1 MIFGAKVVIILET
14 KEYFMY
20 NLAIWLYFAWLFG
33 LIIFGYLA
41 FFRLVIW
48 KSFVRCF
55 GANSFGNL
63 KPPDCSLLLIPFIK
77 LQILHKK
84 HRV

>member
-14 KEYFMY
+14 KEYFTY
-20 NLAIWLYFAWLFG
+20 NLVIWLYFAWSFG
-33 LIIFGYLA
+33 LIVFGYLA
-41 FFRLVIW
+41 FFRLVAWQGI
-48 KSFVRCF
+48 VRRF
-55 GANSFGNL
+55 GTNSFGHL

-77 LQILHKK
+77 LQILHKQ